1 MNTKTCIVDDE
12 VMMIVGGREKGK
24 GRRSI
29 MEVLDGKCLVGR
41 VLSRLNNECESGGF
55 AV

>member
-1 MNTKTCIVDDE
+1 VVSDALILNSSEDDMQTNEIKTCIVDDE

-29 MEVLDGKCLVGR
+29 MEVLDGKCLV
-41 VLSRLNNECESGGF
+41 
-55 AV
+55 